1 MRPTTTAGLATEHVE
16 RVCDTPVTYATR
28 IMSRSS
34 SQTGASSAIAND
46 LSPVEHMEPNTRD
59 EEAALP
65 VNAQPQRPRSA
76 VPSLLFIGFMVY
88 MLTSHNGD
96 EFLARHQYQ
105 DVLQTLTYHLSNYS
119 SWMNGTSSNFSMV

>member
-1 MRPTTTAGLATEHVE
+1 M
-16 RVCDTPVTYATR
+16 PVTYATR
-28 IMSRSS
+28 IMSS
-34 SQTGASSAIAND
+34 SQTGASSAND
-46 LSPVEHMEPNTRD
+46 SPVEHMEPNTTRD